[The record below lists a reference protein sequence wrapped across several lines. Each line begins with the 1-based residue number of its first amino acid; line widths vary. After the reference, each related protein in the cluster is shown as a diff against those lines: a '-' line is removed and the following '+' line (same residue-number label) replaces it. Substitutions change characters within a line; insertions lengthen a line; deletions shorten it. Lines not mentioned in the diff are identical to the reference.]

1 MLWEWLFWQARCRAV
16 FPALER
22 GKRRED
28 TLATRFSAGPHRA
41 GLTEGR
47 HLTEKKGNAH
57 ILCFQTGS
65 PRRGFGGKDIEFR
78 TQIGRNVTCHKTFI
92 LSLGSATW

>member
-28 TLATRFSAGPHRA
+28 TLATRFSADQHLA
-41 GLTEGR
+41 GLAERR
-47 HLTEKKGNAH
+47 HLTDKKEM
-57 ILCFQTGS
+57 L
-65 PRRGFGGKDIEFR
+65 
-78 TQIGRNVTCHKTFI
+78 TFSASRPAVPEEVSVARVFNLESKQAEESH
-92 LSLGSATW
+92 LS